1 MPRLIFSQLTSLD
14 GFCAGP
20 GGDLGRLPM
29 GAAFDDHNL
38 ELLRTAGTLLF
49 GRITFGMFRD
59 YWPAVQRDPAAEP
72 VPAAIAAL
80 VGASPKLVVSDSL
93 RLRPGDPWHD
103 AEVVGRAQAHAR
115 IRALKQGSG
124 GDLLAFGSHVLM
136 NDLLAHG
143 LVDELRVLLA
153 PVMLGGGVRAFDV
166 GLPAP
171 LALTEQRRLVGSDIV
186 MLRYAVSDAAWA
198 GASDAVHGA
207 SESGAKLR

>member
-1 MPRLIFSQLTSLD
+1 MPRLIFSQLVSLD

-20 GGDLGRLPM
+20 DGDLSRLPM
-29 GAAFDDHNL
+29 GAAFDEHNL

-72 VPAAIAAL
+72 VQAAIAAL
-80 VGASPKLVVSDSL
+80 VGPSPKLVVSDSL
-93 RLRPGDPWHD
+93 RLPPGEPWHD
-103 AEVVGRAQAHAR
+103 TEVVGRAQAHAR

-124 GDLLAFGSHVLM
+124 GDLLAYGSHVLM
-136 NDLLAHG
+136 NDLLAQG

-153 PVMLGGGVRAFDV
+153 PVVLGEGVPTFEA

-171 LALTEQRRLVGSDIV
+171 LALQEQRRLAGSDIV
-186 MLRYAVSDAAWA
+186 MLRYGLSA
-198 GASDAVHGA
+198 G
-207 SESGAKLR
+207 